1 MFAPMMA
8 LVLTVGAPLPAADTV
23 LPADR
28 GTRLEIEALRGRV
41 QVETWAQAAVRIQT
55 RAGVRADIGRSGSLI
70 RVRPERTRRGSQ
82 DADFTIQVPS
92 WMDVRIHGQQLDVSV
107 RGAGN
112 DVSVETIGGDIVV
125 EGAGRV
131 DVRTIQGAVT
141 VRGVDGPVE
150 IWSVNQ
156 GVTLSDIGG
165 DISVETTNGAI
176 SLRGIRASGARAT
189 TVNGSIVYE
198 GAIRENGRY
207 AFTTHNGPISV
218 HIAERANAMISA
230 ATYNGSFQSD
240 FPVRLTG
247 TSRDRQYHFTLGS
260 GSARVELESFNGDIR
275 LRRPR

>member
-8 LVLTVGAPLPAADTV
+8 VALALGAPPAVADTV

-28 GTRLEIEALRGRV
+28 GTRLEIEAPRGRV
-41 QVETWAQAAVRIQT
+41 QVGTWAQDAVRIQT
-55 RAGVRADIGRSGSLI
+55 RAGVRADIGRSAALI
-70 RVRPERTRRGSQ
+70 RVRPERTTRGRQ
-82 DADFTIQVPS
+82 DADFTVHVPA
-92 WMDVRIHGQQLDVSV
+92 WMDVRVHGQQLEVSV
-107 RGAGN
+107 RGTRSE
-112 DVSVETIGGDIVV
+112 VSVETIGGDIVV
-125 EGAGRV
+125 EGAGRA

-150 IWSVNQ
+150 VWSVNQ

-176 SLRGIRASGARAT
+176 SLRDIRSTGARAT
-189 TVNGSIVYE
+189 TVNGSILYD

-207 AFTTHNGPISV
+207 AFTTHNGTISV
-218 HIAERANAMISA
+218 HVSERANATISA

-247 TSRDRQYHFTLGS
+247 TGRDRQYHFTLGS
-260 GSARVELESFNGDIR
+260 GNARVELESFNGDIR